1 MHDHAHHHHEHHA
14 HAHPGGNNLLWGVAL
29 ILGFAL
35 LEALGGW
42 WAQSLALLGDAGHMV
57 SDATA
62 LGLAALAAHIAKR
75 PPSLRHSYGLGRAEV
90 VAALING
97 VFMMAVVA
105 LIIGAAINRL
115 QQPVPVAGGAVM
127 AIAFVGLLV
136 NLVVAW
142 MLSRGERTLNSRA
155 ALLHVLG
162 DTLASVA
169 ALISGVVIY
178 YTGWLPV
185 DPLLSLFICILIL
198 YSAARLL
205 REVLHIIMEGV
216 PSYLNLR
223 EVGQAMAAVEGVSSV
238 HDLHIWT
245 LSSGRVVLS
254 AHVNIPDME
263 NWDGTLARLQQMID
277 ERFGIDHVTL
287 QPQSQAGTVVRVPAP
302 PE

>member
-1 MHDHAHHHHEHHA
+1 MHDHAHHHDHDHPHA
-14 HAHPGGNNLLWGVAL
+14 GGNSLLWGVVL
-29 ILGFAL
+29 TLCFAL
-35 LEALGGW
+35 FEALGGW

-75 PPSLRHSYGLGRAEV
+75 PPSARHSYGLGRAEV
-90 VAALING
+90 VAALINS
-97 VFMMAVVA
+97 VFMVTVIAFIV
-105 LIIGAAINRL
+105 GAAITRL
-115 QQPVPVAGGAVM
+115 RQPVAVAGGAVM
-127 AIAFVGLLV
+127 IIALVGLFI
-136 NLVVAW
+136 NLLVAW
-142 MLSRGERTLNSRA
+142 VLSRGERTVNSRA

-169 ALISGVVIY
+169 ALISGIVIY
-178 YTGWLPV
+178 YTGWLPI
-185 DPLLSLFICILIL
+185 DPLLSLFICALIL

-216 PSYLNLR
+216 PSYLDLR
-223 EVGQAMAAVEGVSSV
+223 EVGRAMAGVEGVSSV

-254 AHVNIPDME
+254 AHVNIPSME
-263 NWDGTLARLQQMID
+263 NWDSTLARLQLMID
-277 ERFGIDHVTL
+277 DRFGIDHITL

>member
-14 HAHPGGNNLLWGVAL
+14 HVHPGGNNLLWGVAL

-97 VFMMAVVA
+97 VFMVAVVA

-115 QQPVPVAGGAVM
+115 RQPVPVAGGAVM

-185 DPLLSLFICILIL
+185 DPLLSLFICVLIL

-254 AHVNIPDME
+254 AHVNIPDLK

-302 PE
+302 LE

>member
-1 MHDHAHHHHEHHA
+1 MHDHAHHHHDHHGHA
-14 HAHPGGNNLLWGVAL
+14 HSGGNSLLWGVAL
-29 ILGFAL
+29 TLGFAL
-35 LEALGGW
+35 FEALGGW

-90 VAALING
+90 VAALINS
-97 VFMMAVVA
+97 VFMVTVVVF
-105 LIIGAAINRL
+105 IIDAAITRL
-115 QQPVPVAGGAVM
+115 RQPVPVAGGAVM
-127 AIAFVGLLV
+127 AIALVGLFINIL
-136 NLVVAW
+136 VAW
-142 MLSRGERTLNSRA
+142 VLSRGERSLNNRA

-162 DTLASVA
+162 DALASVA

-178 YTGWLPV
+178 YTGWLPA
-185 DPLLSLFICILIL
+185 DPLLSLLICALIL

-223 EVGQAMAAVEGVSSV
+223 EVGLAMAGVEGVNSV

-254 AHVNIPDME
+254 AHVNISSME
-263 NWDGTLARLQQMID
+263 HWDGILARLQQMID
-277 ERFGIDHVTL
+277 ERFAIDHVTL

-302 PE
+302 PD

>member
-14 HAHPGGNNLLWGVAL
+14 HPHPGGNNLLWGVAL

-97 VFMMAVVA
+97 VFMVAVVA

-115 QQPVPVAGGAVM
+115 RQPVPVAGGVVM

-142 MLSRGERTLNSRA
+142 VLSRGERTLNSRA

-185 DPLLSLFICILIL
+185 DPLLSLFICVLIL

>member
-14 HAHPGGNNLLWGVAL
+14 HPHPGGNNLLWGVAI

-35 LEALGGW
+35 FEALGGW

-97 VFMMAVVA
+97 VFMVAVVA

-115 QQPVPVAGGAVM
+115 RQPVPVAGGVVM

-142 MLSRGERTLNSRA
+142 VLSRGERTLNSRA

-185 DPLLSLFICILIL
+185 DPLLSLFICVLIL